1 MTDESNKK
9 QVTTRNLVLGTSLIL
24 ISNLIYVGNGYI
36 VKWTELKAP
45 EIALVRGVVQMILFG
60 GLVWKSRKESQET
73 KKEKLSLPTVLLLA
87 LYGFCVSSSSFGFLA
102 AVPLMPIGD
111 LIVVSFTSPVFSVFI
126 DRVILKR
133 PLT

>member
-45 EIALVRGVVQMILFG
+45 EIALVRGVVQIILFG
-60 GLVWKSRKESQET
+60 GLVW
-73 KKEKLSLPTVLLLA
+73 
-87 LYGFCVSSSSFGFLA
+87 
-102 AVPLMPIGD
+102 
-111 LIVVSFTSPVFSVFI
+111 
-126 DRVILKR
+126 
-133 PLT
+133 

>member
-1 MTDESNKK
+1 MNSQKKTYNMPEASNEK

-60 GLVWKSRKESQET
+60 VIVWKNRKESQQN
-73 KKEKLSLPTVLLLA
+73 EKGKL
-87 LYGFCVSSSSFGFLA
+87 
-102 AVPLMPIGD
+102 
-111 LIVVSFTSPVFSVFI
+111 
-126 DRVILKR
+126 
-133 PLT
+133 